1 MTFTSTQAF
10 PKGRDM
16 TPTDYRA
23 GEQTEATMEKV
34 SETARDAGRRAV
46 NLTEDIADAI
56 RQRPYTALAVAGGL
70 AFAVGALW
78 RLGQQRPHTRLDSL
92 LSHLPE
98 LPDRDSLIPRRWR

>member
-1 MTFTSTQAF
+1 
-10 PKGRDM
+10 
-16 TPTDYRA
+16 
-23 GEQTEATMEKV
+23 MEKV

-56 RQRPYTALAVAGGL
+56 RERPYTALAVAGGL
-70 AFAVGALW
+70 AFAVGVLW
-78 RLGQQRPHTRLDSL
+78 KLGQQQRPYTRLDSL